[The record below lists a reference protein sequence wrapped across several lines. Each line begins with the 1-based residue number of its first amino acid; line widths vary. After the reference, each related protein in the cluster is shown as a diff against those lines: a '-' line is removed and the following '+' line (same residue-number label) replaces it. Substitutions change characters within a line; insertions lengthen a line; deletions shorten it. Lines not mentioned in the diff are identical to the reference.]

1 MDEDMLELHPDDDE
15 DLMDMMPGSSTP
27 SSEEEH
33 PACVALQE
41 TFLKSTMTMQ
51 VRGYNCVRRDVDGD
65 TSPTGGVCLFTSNLF
80 PSNVVTLHTSL
91 QAVAVR
97 IHVHS
102 LVTVCCVYLPPN
114 DVVPQVDLNLLVSQL
129 PAPFILLGDFNGHSP
144 LWGMMILIL
153 AGDRSTDMS
162 LSAEQRRENVFPC
175 THEDISLPRSSH
187 LFANSAT
194 DVEFR
199 GCKRSARLADL

>member
-1 MDEDMLELHPDDDE
+1 MGDDVMEIHASQSDES
-15 DLMDMMPGSSTP
+15 LMDDLSPRP
-27 SSEEEH
+27 SSSGSLREH
-33 PACVALQE
+33 VRRLDDLPLSPGTA
-41 TFLKSTMTMQ
+41 STMTMQ

-114 DVVPQVDLNLLVSQL
+114 DVVPQVDLNHLVSQL

-144 LWGMMILIL
+144 LWGHDVTNSSGRKIEQLISDHCL
-153 AGDRSTDMS
+153 
-162 LSAEQRRENVFPC
+162 C
-175 THEDISLPRSSH
+175 
-187 LFANSAT
+187 
-194 DVEFR
+194 
-199 GCKRSARLADL
+199 

>member
-1 MDEDMLELHPDDDE
+1 
-15 DLMDMMPGSSTP
+15 
-27 SSEEEH
+27 
-33 PACVALQE
+33 
-41 TFLKSTMTMQ
+41 MQ

-80 PSNVVTLHTSL
+80 PSNVATLHTSL

-114 DVVPQVDLNLLVSQL
+114 DVVPQVDLNHLVSQL

-144 LWGMMILIL
+144 LWGMMLQIL
-153 AGDRSTDMS
+153 AGDRS
-162 LSAEQRRENVFPC
+162 
-175 THEDISLPRSSH
+175 
-187 LFANSAT
+187 NS
-194 DVEFR
+194 
-199 GCKRSARLADL
+199 